1 MRTLRH
7 GPSSG
12 WSISVRA
19 GLALPLLLL
28 LPAPA
33 PISARQVEAARPEDR
48 TQPAQCFTVDDM
60 LELRSLSVADVTR
73 DARWMAVTTSRRLT
87 RLGTDYT
94 RYGDPTY
101 EGPGT
106 VEVFVLDGRTGERRN
121 LFDREV
127 TARSFTWSPD
137 GGQLAFLQR
146 REETWRLMLWERERG
161 RLREVRLRDP
171 RPIASGSSLTW
182 LPDGSGLILELR
194 APDWSRRA
202 GEQFRALTEGPIIVH
217 DAREPFILWDALG
230 NTGAL
235 TVPARV
241 DLARGAV
248 TELIPEG
255 NYGTLRLAEDGS
267 FLTYVTNHP
276 QKTTYTNQGRIHYEL
291 ARLDLAGPSGE
302 RRVLIEPREERL
314 PSVWN
319 RRGDIFAWVEKGD
332 VWVRSVDEAEGRN
345 LTAVGGPYH
354 DEPDTARVRFS
365 VQRFSPDGNRLLC
378 SSPKGWWLVDVASGG
393 ARRFFAFE
401 EEEKTRPRRSVVGW
415 SPDGHSLLASWSATD
430 RWERGLVRIN
440 LESGEE
446 TVLIRDSDLYR
457 NWRLSEDGST
467 LYYFASDGD
476 HPEELWRADADL
488 RARTRLTDTNPWLAQ
503 RKLTRSELVEYLDV
517 DGEKLYGILYYPV
530 DYEPGKRYPLV
541 CEIYE
546 TFFDNGFNANMNLLA
561 NAGWFGFRP
570 SVNLEIG
577 YPGEAWVKGVTSG
590 INKLIERGLVDG
602 ERLGV
607 HGTSYGGYATA
618 LLVTQTDRFAAAIN
632 ISGKVDMV
640 SFYGDSPRLG
650 VRNITAPEN
659 GQDRIGGSLWE
670 YPERYLAHSAILFA
684 DRITTPLMLITG
696 DLDPNVPA
704 RQSMEMYYA
713 MRRLEKEVVWVR
725 YAQGGH
731 SPPNSVEE
739 TRDFW
744 ERILGWYRDH
754 FEKVGKKK

>member
-1 MRTLRH
+1 MRILAAPCRTGDRYPAVH
-7 GPSSG
+7 PGP
-12 WSISVRA
+12 
-19 GLALPLLLL
+19 ALVLLILLLV
-28 LPAPA
+28 PRPT
-33 PISARQVEAARPEDR
+33 SARQIGAA
-48 TQPAQCFTVDDM
+48 QSFTVDDL

-73 DARWMAVTTSRRLT
+73 DAHWLAVTTSRRVT
-87 RLGTDYT
+87 RLGTDYA

-101 EGPGT
+101 QSPGT
-106 VEVFVLDGRTGERRN
+106 VEVFVLDGRTGERRS
-121 LFDREV
+121 LFPEEV
-127 TARSFTWSPD
+127 TARAFTWSPD
-137 GGQLAFLQR
+137 GGRLAFLMR
-146 REETWRLMLWERERG
+146 REEAWRLMLWERERG
-161 RLREVRLRDP
+161 RLRELRLRDE

-194 APDWSRRA
+194 APDWNRRA

-217 DAREPFILWDALG
+217 DSKAPFLLWDALG

-241 DLARGAV
+241 ELARGAV
-248 TELIPEG
+248 TDLLPEG

-267 FLTYVTNHP
+267 FLTFVTNHP
-276 QKTTYTNQGRIHYEL
+276 QKTTYTNQGRTHYEL
-291 ARLDLAGPSGE
+291 TRLDLASLE
-302 RRVLIEPREERL
+302 RRVLVEAGEERP

-319 RRGDIFAWVEKGD
+319 RRGDTSAWVVKGD
-332 VWVRSVDEAEGRN
+332 VWVRSVDEEEGRN
-345 LTAVGGPYH
+345 LTAAGGPYH

-365 VQRFSPDGNRLLC
+365 VQRFSPDGRQLLC
-378 SSPKGWWLVDVASGG
+378 SSPKGWWLVDTEAGG
-393 ARRFFAFE
+393 AQRVFTFE
-401 EEEKTRPRRSVVGW
+401 EDEKTRPRRSVVAW
-415 SPDGHSLLASWSATD
+415 SPDGRSLLASWSATD
-430 RWERGLVRIN
+430 RWERGLVRID
-440 LESGEE
+440 LENGQE
-446 TVLIRDSDLYR
+446 TVLVRDAGLYR
-457 NWRLSEDGST
+457 NWRLSEDGAT
-467 LYYFASDGD
+467 LYYFSSDGD
-476 HPEELWRADADL
+476 HPEELWRADAEL
-488 RARTRLTDTNPWLAQ
+488 RSRTRLTDTNPWLAQ
-503 RKLTRSELVEYLDV
+503 RKLTHSELVEYLDT

-530 DYEPGKRYPLV
+530 DYEAGKCYPLV

-570 SVNLEIG
+570 SVNLEVG
-577 YPGEAWVKGVTSG
+577 YPGEAWVKGVTAG
-590 INKLIERGLVDG
+590 INKLIERGLVDPD
-602 ERLGV
+602 RLGV

-713 MRRLEKEVVWVR
+713 MRRLDKEVVWVR
-725 YAQGGH
+725 YAHGGH
-731 SPPNSVEE
+731 SPPNSVAE

-754 FEKVGKKK
+754 FEQVGEKKK